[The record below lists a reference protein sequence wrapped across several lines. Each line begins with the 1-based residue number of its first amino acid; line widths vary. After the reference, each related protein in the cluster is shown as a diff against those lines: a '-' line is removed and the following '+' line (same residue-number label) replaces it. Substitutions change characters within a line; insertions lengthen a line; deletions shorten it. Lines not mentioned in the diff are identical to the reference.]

1 MKSIIVAAAVVVGV
15 FATGSAAQ
23 DPGGV
28 IIEMAGD
35 AGRGQWCGRE
45 AKSMAE
51 AFLREKGWTIG
62 PNDGGR
68 FIVALATESVP
79 CGPDNPNFGEC
90 RRLAFGGAMLQAK
103 QTMARFLSAE
113 VSTAFERAVR
123 QQIPQPT
130 PENLG
135 IDAKAAEG
143 MSEEMLALMGGS
155 VPPAPPAGA
164 APAPNAA
171 QPLLSQQLQSAIN
184 IKARAEVSSL
194 QAYRTFESVDAN
206 GRGQVAVIAVYSNR
220 SHDLRNSLV
229 GRAPAV
235 TGTPGPRIGD
245 WASSL
250 RPDELLYMFGPQY
263 RFDERGNLVL
273 IGFGQSVAVSNTGLA
288 EQIARERAEV
298 LAIGALRDY
307 LGELVAAEAI
317 DRSGVSVDQ
326 YVGGGEKIQNAGL
339 FISEIKAEAEKLEMP
354 GIMPIHSWSAT
365 HPQADRPTVGVVVT
379 MSVADALRANDL
391 KERFQREAGSRGGR
405 GIAGQRPASAQSG
418 AGGAAQQPGTP
429 PRRPG
434 VGSGGAGASGGEP

>member
-1 MKSIIVAAAVVVGV
+1 VKSIIVAAVAGV
-15 FATGSAAQ
+15 LATGTAAQ

-28 IIEMAGD
+28 IIEMVGD
-35 AGRGQWCGRE
+35 AGRGQWCGSQAR
-45 AKSMAE
+45 SMAE
-51 AFLREKGWTIG
+51 AYLREKGWVPG
-62 PNDGGR
+62 SNDGGR
-68 FIVALATESVP
+68 FIVALEDEAIP

-90 RRLAFGGAMLQAK
+90 RRLAFGGAMMQAK
-103 QTMARFLSAE
+103 QRMARYLSAE

-123 QQIPQPT
+123 QQISQPT

-135 IDAKAAEG
+135 IDATAAEG
-143 MSEEMLALMGGS
+143 MSEEMLALLGGS
-155 VPPAPPAGA
+155 VPPAPATGT
-164 APAPNAA
+164 APAADA
-171 QPLLSQQLQSAIN
+171 RQPLLSQQLQSAIDV
-184 IKARAEVSSL
+184 KARTEVSSL
-194 QAYRTFESVDAN
+194 QAYRTFESVDAS
-206 GRGQVAVIAVYSNR
+206 GRGQIAVIAVYSNR

-229 GRAPAV
+229 GRVPAV

-245 WASSL
+245 WVASL

-288 EQIARERAEV
+288 EQIARERAET

-307 LGELVAAEAI
+307 LGELVASEAI
-317 DRSGVSVDQ
+317 DRSGVSVEQ
-326 YVGGGEKIQNAGL
+326 YVDGGEKIQNAGL
-339 FISEIKAEAEKLEMP
+339 FISEIKAEAEKLDMK
-354 GIMPIHSWSAT
+354 GIMAIHSWSAT
-365 HPQADRPTVGVVVT
+365 HPQSDRPTAGVVVT
-379 MSVADALRANDL
+379 LSVADALRANAL
-391 KERFQREAGSRGGR
+391 RERFQREAGSRGGR

>member
-1 MKSIIVAAAVVVGV
+1 MKSIVVAAAAVGIL
-15 FATGSAAQ
+15 ATGAVAQ

-28 IIEMAGD
+28 IIEMSGD
-35 AGRGQWCGRE
+35 AGRGQWCGRD

-51 AFLREKGWTIG
+51 SFLREKGWTIG
-62 PNDGGR
+62 SNDGGR
-68 FIVALATESVP
+68 FMVALETEAIP
-79 CGPDNPNFGEC
+79 CGPDNPNYGAC
-90 RRLAFGGAMLQAK
+90 RRFAFDGAMLKAK
-103 QTMARFLSAE
+103 QLMARFLSAE

-130 PENLG
+130 PESLG

-171 QPLLSQQLQSAIN
+171 QPLLSQQIQSAIN

-206 GRGQVAVIAVYSNR
+206 GRGQVAVVAVYSNR
-220 SHDLRNSLV
+220 SHELRNSLV

-250 RPDELLYMFGPQY
+250 SPDELLYMFGPQY

-273 IGFGQSVAVSNTGLA
+273 VGFGQSVAVSNTGLA
-288 EQIARERAEV
+288 EEIAREQAETF
-298 LAIGALRDY
+298 AIGALRSY
-307 LGELVAAEAI
+307 LGEMVVAETV

-326 YVGGGEKIQNAGL
+326 YVEGGMKIQNTGL
-339 FISEIKAEAEKLEMP
+339 FISEIKAEAEKLKMP
-354 GIMPIHSWSAT
+354 GILPIHRWTAT

-379 MSVADALRANDL
+379 LSVADALRANEL
-391 KERFQREAGSRGGR
+391 RERFQREAGSRGGR
-405 GIAGQRPASAQSG
+405 GIADQRPASGQAG

>member
-1 MKSIIVAAAVVVGV
+1 MKSIIVAAAATVGLLAAV
-15 FATGSAAQ
+15 SVAQ

-51 AFLREKGWTIG
+51 AYLREKGWTTG

-68 FIVALATESVP
+68 FIVALASEAIL
-79 CGPDNPNFGEC
+79 CGPDNANFGDC
-90 RRLAFGGAMLQAK
+90 RRFAFGAAMLKAK
-103 QTMARFLSAE
+103 QEMAQFLSAE

-143 MSEEMLALMGGS
+143 MSEEMLALLGGS
-155 VPPAPPAGA
+155 VPPAQPAGA
-164 APAPNAA
+164 APATDTT
-171 QPLLSQQLQSAIN
+171 QPLLSQQVQSAIN

-206 GRGQVAVIAVYSNR
+206 GRGQVAVITVYSER

-250 RPDELLYMFGPQY
+250 RPDELLYMFGSQY

-273 IGFGQSVAVSNTGLA
+273 IGFGQETAVSGSGMA
-288 EQIARERAEV
+288 EQVARERAQV
-298 LAIGALRDY
+298 LAIGALREY
-307 LGELVAAEAI
+307 LGELVTTESI
-317 DRSGVSVDQ
+317 DRPGVSVTE
-326 YVGGGEKIQNAGL
+326 YVDGGGKIQNTGL

-379 MSVADALRANDL
+379 MSVADALRANAL
-391 KERFQREAGSRGGR
+391 RERFQREAGSRGGR
-405 GIAGQRPASAQSG
+405 GIAGQRPASMQPG

-434 VGSGGAGASGGEP
+434 VGSGGSGASGGEP